1 MHFRNWL
8 SLLLVVCL
16 LTTAVMAQDPVSGTP
31 EEICAAAIPSETPA
45 ERQFAAAEQVLETGV
60 DYRAIFCTGA
70 GAVYVDLFE
79 KLAPVT
85 VNNFVFLAQQGYYNN
100 SVFHRVIQ
108 DFMAQGGDPVGDP
121 AGTGGP
127 GYQFEDEFV
136 GFLTFDRPGLL
147 AMANAGPGTNGSQFF
162 LTTAATD
169 WLNYRHTIFGDVLEG
184 YDNVLAIEI
193 RDPQTATTPGT
204 SLDTIVIVTDPASVE
219 TTFTE
224 ETTTATAEEVFAALS
239 TLTAADALPTDLI
252 APEDSNGIVTTEELT
267 AQLPEEL
274 QELGAEYLADYKHQ
288 FRVSTAVINE
298 SCNPQY
304 GFTALGYSVDAFETS
319 ADASAAISD
328 DRLDEIMAAQ
338 GLTPTDSTKGARY
351 YTQATTDCSEAPG
364 TVGRLFVQRGRYM
377 VIVTGVFADAVLQ
390 QVELDELLASQ
401 TIYLFEQFMAS
412 IYRSAIR

>member
-1 MHFRNWL
+1 MHFRKWF
-8 SLLLVVCL
+8 SLLLVLAVL
-16 LTTAVMAQDPVSGTP
+16 STAALAQDAVSGTP
-31 EEICAAAIPSETPA
+31 AEICAAAAPSETPA
-45 ERQFAAAEQVLETGV
+45 VRQFAAAEQVLEADI
-60 DYRAIFCTGA
+60 DYRAIFCTSA
-70 GAVYVDLFE
+70 GAVYVDLYE
-79 KLAPVT
+79 KLAPIT

-100 SVFHRVIQ
+100 SVFHRVIP
-108 DFMAQGGDPVGDP
+108 DFMAQAGDPVGDP

-162 LTTAATD
+162 LTTAVTD

-204 SLDTIVIVTDPASVE
+204 SLDTVVIVTDPASVE

-224 ETTTATAEEVFAALS
+224 ETTAATAEEVLAAIS
-239 TLTAADALPTDLI
+239 VLTATESLPADLI

-274 QELGAEYLADYKHQ
+274 QELGAEYLADYSHQ
-288 FRVSTAVINE
+288 FRVNTAVINE

-304 GFTALGYSVDAFETS
+304 GFTALGYSVDAFATAE
-319 ADASAAISD
+319 DATAAIAD
-328 DRLDEIMAAQ
+328 DRLDEIMASQ
-338 GLTPTDSTKGARY
+338 GLTPAETTQGARF
-351 YTQATTDCSEAPG
+351 YTQTTTDCSEAPG
-364 TVGRLFVQRGRYM
+364 TVGRLIVQRGRYM
-377 VIVTGVFADAVLQ
+377 VIVTGIFSDTVFQ
-390 QVELDELLASQ
+390 QVTLDELLATQ

-412 IYRSAIR
+412 IYRSEIR